1 MNFNDISDWETL
13 MAVKSYRKVTEYLRE
28 YLDSHRPT
36 KAEDEDD
43 HNMRLDTGTNESMD
57 DYDLGRAYIISLEL
71 YMDHVYENLGG
82 DLDENE
88 IVRRIEHIASLFQG
102 PAWRGTVED
111 LRKFT
116 DYYVRQN
123 EREII

>member
-1 MNFNDISDWETL
+1 MEFNNIPDWKAL

-36 KAEDEDD
+36 KVEEDD
-43 HNMRLDTGTNESMD
+43 EHSMRLDTGTNESMD

-82 DLDENE
+82 DLNEDE
-88 IVRRIEHIASLFQG
+88 IIKRIEHITPLFQG
-102 PAWRGTVED
+102 PAWRGAVED
-111 LRKFT
+111 LKKFT
-116 DYYVRQN
+116 DYYMRQDGK
-123 EREII
+123 